1 MKHARV
7 SLFPLSNHL
16 RIKRDDVPPRTRKKL
31 RGEREI
37 LYRLSV
43 IAVVFLRR
51 ETKSRERERDE
62 EEREDEEGSGKSR
75 HIKVFV
81 LIFEEEKNKNFSSFF
96 EKKFFKK
103 QRLPGDDVK
112 KNLKIHMTVAA

>member
-7 SLFPLSNHL
+7 PLFPLSNHL
-16 RIKRDDVPPRTRKKL
+16 RIKRDDVPPRAGKKL

-37 LYRLSV
+37 LYGLFIVVVVVV
-43 IAVVFLRR
+43 ILFRR

-75 HIKVFV
+75 HTRCD
-81 LIFEEEKNKNFSSFF
+81 FEEKLF
-96 EKKFFKK
+96 EKFFKK
-103 QRLPGDDVK
+103 QA
-112 KNLKIHMTVAA
+112 M